1 MRLNMLKITLE
12 LKLFDLIILDVK
24 IMLSIN

>member
-1 MRLNMLKITLE
+1 MLKITLE